1 MKKLFIAVLFVTA
14 IGTSA
19 FANPTTVNY
28 KILNS
33 FGTDFKGAEN
43 VSWKVTSEFVKAS
56 FVYENTKLNAFYN
69 LDGELI
75 GTSKT
80 FELNKLPKKALETI
94 TKKYPYPPYKL
105 GECIEMTYPDGEK
118 NYFLSFEINNETL
131 VIQVSRA
138 GEISVF
144 QKTGK

>member
-1 MKKLFIAVLFVTA
+1 MKKLFIAVLFVAA

-144 QKTGK
+144 

>member
-19 FANPTTVNY
+19 FANPSTVNY
-28 KILNS
+28 KIMNN
-33 FGTDFKGAEN
+33 FRTDFVDAEN
-43 VSWKVTSEFVKAS
+43 VSWKVSNEFVKAS
-56 FVYENTKLNAFYN
+56 FTLDNTRLNAFYN

-80 FELNKLPKKALETI
+80 FELNKLPKRALQTI

-118 NYFLSFEINNETL
+118 SYFLSFEINNETL
-131 VIQVSRA
+131 VLQVSPT
-138 GEISVF
+138 GYVSVF
-144 QKTGK
+144 QKTEK

>member
-1 MKKLFIAVLFVTA
+1 MNNFR
-14 IGTSA
+14 
-19 FANPTTVNY
+19 
-28 KILNS
+28 
-33 FGTDFKGAEN
+33 TDFVDAEN
-43 VSWKVTSEFVKAS
+43 VSWKVSNEFVKAS
-56 FVYENTKLNAFYN
+56 FTLDNTRLNAFYN

-80 FELNKLPKKALETI
+80 FELNKLPKRALQTI

-118 NYFLSFEINNETL
+118 SYFLSFEINNETL
-131 VIQVSRA
+131 VLQVSRS
-138 GEISVF
+138 GDVSVF